1 MTITA
6 KIIQDS
12 YNPVHDARIT
22 TFELMYPRFI
32 LAELNT
38 HRALSKN
45 SSSSRA
51 IPVQKMLEYIEN
63 NPAMPVFWGKNKAGM
78 QATEEVENVEDM
90 KECWEDAASRAAS
103 FSRIMYEA
111 GLHKQVTNRIT
122 EPFQTMKTVVS
133 GTCFNNFFALRAHSD
148 AQPEIKE
155 LAEKMLDVYNQ
166 SYPINLKKNEWHVP
180 YVTRR
185 IEDKVMKYFDENDNE
200 ISAEDARIISASCC
214 AQTSYRLANTSLEKA
229 SGIFDK
235 LINSKPAHSSPVEH
249 QATPITVDYLDHDL
263 TAFFDVE
270 GVTHIDR
277 NSVPWSGNLHG
288 WVQFRQLIKDNAV
301 PY

>member
-1 MTITA
+1 MTITV

-12 YNPVHDARIT
+12 YNPIHDSRMT
-22 TFELMYPRFI
+22 TFEVEYPRFI

-51 IPVQKMLEYIEN
+51 IPVSKMLEQVKN
-63 NPAMPVFWGKNKAGM
+63 NPALPVYWGKNKSGM
-78 QATEEVENVEDM
+78 QATEEVSNKDFVESIW
-90 KECWEDAASRAAS
+90 KLASYFAS
-103 FSRIMYEA
+103 DYSGVLHSA
-111 GLHKQVTNRIT
+111 GLHKQLSNRIT

-155 LAEKMLDVYNQ
+155 LAEKMLDAYNQ
-166 SYPINLKKNEWHVP
+166 SYPISLKKNEWHVP

-185 IEDKVMKYFDENDNE
+185 LEDKFMKYFDENDNE
-200 ISAEDARIISASCC
+200 ISVEDARIISASCC
-214 AQTSYRLANTSLEKA
+214 AQTSYRLANASLEKA
-229 SGIFDK
+229 SDIFDK

-263 TAFFDVE
+263 TTFFDIE
-270 GVTHIDR
+270 GVTHVDR